1 MGRFAEDDLRRVVE
15 RYEAT
20 KNAALAERDA
30 SLRAFQAAGWRP
42 VELQRVTGYSRE
54 TIRQALNP
62 KARTD
67 TNAGRRQAT
76 AERAEEPGARFVVPA
91 TLAELRGPT
100 TGTITLPRQLDDRDD
115 PTYDLTKRARIAR
128 MYETVM
134 HKSASVNDLRDWLDQ
149 DVLIKLWPELSIA
162 PRLRGRWERRFPLL
176 GRRWSYRE

>member
-1 MGRFAEDDLRRVVE
+1 MARFSEEDIRDVVA

-20 KNAALAERDA
+20 KDAALTERDA
-30 SLRAFQAAGWRP
+30 RLREIHAAGWLA

-62 KARTD
+62 QARTE
-67 TNAGRRQAT
+67 TNAGRRRAT
-76 AERAEEPGARFVVPA
+76 TERAEEPAARFVVPA

-100 TGTITLPRQLDDRDD
+100 TGTVTVPSHLDDQGD
-115 PTYDLTKRARIAR
+115 PRYDLTKRARVAR
-128 MYETVM
+128 MYEAVM
-134 HKSASVNDLRDWLDQ
+134 HRAASVNDLRDWLDQ
-149 DVLIKLWPELSIA
+149 DLLIKLWPELNIA